1 MKRFGLLLLV
11 LGFAAIDTLP
21 ALAQASGSDR
31 LVVAQQE
38 QPRRRTLFDLLFGE
52 EPAAPPPVQRTQPRR
67 QTAPTPPPPPPKP
80 VIVKNADATRLAVFG
95 DSLAIDLAKA
105 LERQYAED
113 PNLVVLNQGVSSS
126 GLVRADF
133 FDWNAQIDVAIGENS
148 FDVAVVSIGVNDLQD
163 FPGSANTDSVL
174 TPMWS
179 ASYQARLNRFLSQL
193 RSARKPVIWVGLPPM
208 ERSQYSAD
216 IAQINALQR
225 MAAFSAGAEFI
236 DISERF
242 VGEDGRYTAFGP
254 DLNGQNARMRKDD
267 GIHFA
272 NAGADKIA
280 FYVSQSL
287 GVFYRGGTITLAAVD
302 PLAGTDAALM
312 QRPPYQGLGQIR
324 LLEVAGPVMPLGRM
338 AQRAAALI
346 DLSAVQ
352 SVPSFTLEQLMDA
365 PQGRVDDFGLGYDP
379 AERTRAEAETL

>member
-1 MKRFGLLLLV
+1 MKRLGVFVLV
-11 LGFAAIDTLP
+11 LSFAALDIVP
-21 ALAQASGSDR
+21 ALAQAGGSDR

-52 EPAAPPPVQRTQPRR
+52 EPAPPAPVQRTQPRR
-67 QTAPTPPPPPPKP
+67 QAAPTPPPPPPKP

-105 LERQYAED
+105 LERHYAED
-113 PNLVVLNQGVSSS
+113 PNLVVLNEGVSSS
-126 GLVRADF
+126 GFVRADF
-133 FDWNAQIDVAIGENS
+133 FDWDAQIGKAIAENS
-148 FDVAVVSIGVNDLQD
+148 FDVAVVSIGVNDRQD
-163 FPGSANTDSVL
+163 FPGTTSPDSVL

-193 RSARKPVIWVGLPPM
+193 RTARKPVIWVGLPPM

-216 IAQINALQR
+216 IAQINTLQR
-225 MAAFSAGAEFI
+225 MAAFSGGAEFI
-236 DISERF
+236 DIFERF
-242 VGEDGRYTAFGP
+242 LGEDGRYTAFGP

-312 QRPPYQGLGQIR
+312 QRPPYQGLGQVR

-338 AQRAAALI
+338 AQRANALI
-346 DLSAVQ
+346 DLSAAQ
-352 SVPSFTLEQLMDA
+352 TAPSFTLEQLMDA
-365 PQGRVDDFGLGYDP
+365 PQGRVDDFGVGYDP
-379 AERTRAEAETL
+379 AERTRADTETL